1 MIPPQ
6 HPAGSA
12 AAALREEAFA
22 TFPILHTERLTLR
35 ELRPDEDTAAAFLL
49 YSDVEVTRYMGK
61 APHTDPAQTREY
73 LDRNAQLFP
82 EREGFKWAIT
92 LNAQEAGATGASRA
106 DPALVGRFIGS
117 CGHWRLM
124 KEHLR
129 SEIGYDLLPA
139 CWGRGYM
146 AEALRAVLRFGFEEL
161 GLHSVEAQIDPD
173 NAPSRRVLERAGFRQ
188 EGLQRENFRF
198 AGRFSDTGLYALL
211 GREFRAARP

>member
-1 MIPPQ
+1 MIPPKT
-6 HPAGSA
+6 PAEDA

-22 TFPILHTERLTLR
+22 AFPILRTERLTLR

-49 YSDVEVTRYMGK
+49 YSDVEATRYMGK

-73 LDRNAQLFP
+73 LDRNAQLFR

-92 LNAQEAGATGASRA
+92 LNAQEGGAV
-106 DPALVGRFIGS
+106 DRFIGS

-146 AEALRAVLRFGFEEL
+146 AEALRAVLRFGFDEL

-188 EGLQRENFRF
+188 EGLLRENFRF
-198 AGRFSDTGLYALL
+198 AGRFSDTGIYALL